1 MTKPTPPQPTLLYQ
15 DTDLLV
21 INKPAGLLSI
31 PDGYDPDLPTL
42 QKVLESEFGPLWMV
56 HRLDKGTSGVMVLAR
71 NADAHRQLNQAFRER
86 EVQKTYHGLVAPTP
100 DWSEQVIDLPLKVN
114 ADRRHRT
121 RVDRENG
128 KPAWTQFQVLDKFTS
143 GARLEIHIKTGLTH
157 QIRAHLRELGFALLG
172 ESLYSAGLPASP
184 LSAERVMLHARE
196 LRFQHPADGQPM
208 TFTAPYPDDFRAA
221 YALIRQT
228 KDPAAD
234 F

>member
-1 MTKPTPPQPTLLYQ
+1 
-15 DTDLLV
+15 
-21 INKPAGLLSI
+21 
-31 PDGYDPDLPTL
+31 
-42 QKVLESEFGPLWMV
+42 
-56 HRLDKGTSGVMVLAR
+56 
-71 NADAHRQLNQAFRER
+71 
-86 EVQKTYHGLVAPTP
+86 
-100 DWSEQVIDLPLKVN
+100 
-114 ADRRHRT
+114 
-121 RVDRENG
+121 
-128 KPAWTQFQVLDKFTS
+128 
-143 GARLEIHIKTGLTH
+143 LEIHIKTGLTH